1 MSNAISA
8 LIMLQI
14 CKAKHWIPNTLDTI
28 LKYGDLLYRLLYL
41 ACTETLILIVPKNV
55 GMQW

>member
-1 MSNAISA
+1 MGNAISA

-41 ACTETLILIVPKNV
+41 TCTETNINCTKNV